1 MALGSGRGPAWGA
14 KKVGEKVPCRDS
26 HTFFALR
33 HTTNQTSK
41 KASLSGRL
49 FLTLHPYF
57 SLLPNTQ
64 QALALLPSAAAQF
77 GCSVTLLGRPDTGL
91 AHEVVV
97 EVGVFVNKH
106 FDQLPLFALRHTT
119 SLFCG
124 TWQRQGPRLGREK
137 GRGKT

>member
-1 MALGSGRGPAWGA
+1 MTLHPYFSLPCGIEPAFSVALGSGRGPAWGA

-64 QALALLPSAAAQF
+64 QA
-77 GCSVTLLGRPDTGL
+77 
-91 AHEVVV
+91 
-97 EVGVFVNKH
+97 
-106 FDQLPLFALRHTT
+106 
-119 SLFCG
+119 
-124 TWQRQGPRLGREK
+124 
-137 GRGKT
+137 